1 MINPCCVLS
10 STSLVQT
17 PISTPNL
24 SALYLL
30 AKVPNS
36 KIWAIVGMHWSVV
49 PYLVLVKIG
58 KSTERTH
65 LGNRGKRDS
74 QMLLMHFLNKV
85 YFNYFQFSF
94 LNLQIYFTGS
104 HQFANES
111 IGAWNVSSDQECH
124 WSQSFLLWVLVHGGR
139 CYNHQSFVGKP
150 FDLSV
155 CLFFLAFTIYLFI

>member
-1 MINPCCVLS
+1 MIDPRRVS
-10 STSLVQT
+10 SLTSLVQT
-17 PISTPNL
+17 PILTPNL

-36 KIWAIVGMHWSVV
+36 KIWVIVGMRWSVV

-58 KSTERTH
+58 KSMEHTH

-85 YFNYFQFSF
+85 RFNYFQFSF

-104 HQFANES
+104 RQFANES
-111 IGAWNVSSDQECH
+111 VGA
-124 WSQSFLLWVLVHGGR
+124 
-139 CYNHQSFVGKP
+139 
-150 FDLSV
+150 
-155 CLFFLAFTIYLFI
+155 